1 MTGDEDNRKA
11 PPDNDLCVS
20 KDIIQEEAMR
30 HPQYTLS
37 PSHVQAHTTYRLQKH
52 LRLKDH
58 GPKCRAGTLWIVLC
72 YAVSRLVSLA
82 AACAALRD
90 TPSDSAANDALL
102 ATLPNFAELQRRLNR
117 VLQSDLPHA
126 LRRRAS
132 RLPSTSSPTT
142 ANPAPRQCGYRRLDL
157 GRLSFRKML
166 VWLQHW
172 AEARFGIHDEIAT
185 EHLLYE

>member
-52 LRLKDH
+52 PRLKDH

-102 ATLPNFAELQRRLNR
+102 ATPPQ
-117 VLQSDLPHA
+117 
-126 LRRRAS
+126 LRRTATTAQPRPARRSAS
-132 RLPSTSSPTT
+132 RPPPTRQPFAIDLIPYRGQPCTTPVWLSSSGPGPFEFSQDAGVVAT
-142 ANPAPRQCGYRRLDL
+142 L
-157 GRLSFRKML
+157 GRSTFWNPR
-166 VWLQHW
+166 
-172 AEARFGIHDEIAT
+172 
-185 EHLLYE
+185 